1 MANTFEIMKI
11 IIEEKFEFLCV
22 GKKNRTFISGGK
34 FQRERKLV
42 KIFKYLVAR
51 TPSEKKLN
59 RNIKSILIIKIH
71 LLHHTCPT
79 SNKTLYRVKAFI

>member
-22 GKKNRTFISGGK
+22 GKKKIEHFRGK

-59 RNIKSILIIKIH
+59 RNIKSTLIIKIH